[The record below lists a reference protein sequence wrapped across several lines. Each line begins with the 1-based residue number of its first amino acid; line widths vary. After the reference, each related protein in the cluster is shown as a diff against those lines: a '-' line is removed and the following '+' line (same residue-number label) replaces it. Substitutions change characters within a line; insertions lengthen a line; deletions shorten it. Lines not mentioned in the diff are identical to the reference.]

1 MHRISGLNT
10 RRRSTLVMAA
20 LFCFLLAFAGSAL
33 AQQKAQ
39 SDVKSGKVKSY
50 QTAQASSGGEV
61 FTKPAA
67 KPGEIRRYDS
77 EVLPSAPVKPAAQAT
92 PITNDSSDVTAAKK
106 PAAKDGDSAADKKSP
121 AKAEAQDKPESGAQ
135 MPPPG
140 SMREMSTT
148 IKQPADFNECVR
160 VALVQSPMLVKSALE
175 IEAKRLD
182 VQDAWSS
189 FVPTVSINTTYWFR
203 MPTKTDGTTDKPY
216 TISFSSGQ
224 WNPLLSGFEVQARK
238 EMTSIAILG
247 HLKVIAEGLKRLAA
261 DFLQL
266 SAIAEQKEMVKKRQE
281 LAKMNLDFFKTRL
294 GMGQATQL
302 DIRIA
307 ETRIQMG
314 KAEDDKINAMRAMV
328 MDDIKFLLGVPF
340 TNKLELDVAAAKQ
353 QILGKFTPADVT
365 DEKVRAYSFDL
376 RMQAYEK
383 SLQKKNIGLSYVKL
397 LPSFGFTFQT
407 VDAFNNTSS
416 QAQNNGFPFYPGIN
430 ISMPLDYWTKGRE
443 ISRQYKKLDQ
453 LQATAR
459 AKEFEVIVTVQKA
472 MSEYQTTSSDLVL
485 ASSKAELAKLQDEQA
500 EYRYKTGQ
508 LDFDKLVT
516 DRNAYFDARQQ
527 QLLQQVKRDIALL
540 SLKHISGDLQG
551 QYIDVAAWEK

>member
-1 MHRISGLNT
+1 MHRTFGPHKH
-10 RRRSTLVMAA
+10 RRAAAA
-20 LFCFLLAFAGSAL
+20 LAVLLCFLLAFAGAAM
-33 AQQKAQ
+33 AQQKTQA
-39 SDVKSGKVKSY
+39 DAKSTKTKQV
-50 QTAQASSGGEV
+50 QTAQASGEV
-61 FTKPAA
+61 YTKPAA
-67 KPGEIRRYDS
+67 KPGEIRQYQA
-77 EVLPSAPVKPAAQAT
+77 EVLPSAPVTQAAQPGT
-92 PITNDSSDVTAAKK
+92 PVTNDTSDTVSAKK
-106 PAAKDGDSAADKKSP
+106 PAADKNAAKGDTQ
-121 AKAEAQDKPESGAQ
+121 AKAQAPAQTDGAT
-135 MPPPG
+135 PPPG
-140 SMREMSTT
+140 AMREMSTT
-148 IKQPADFNECVR
+148 IKQPADFNEAVR

-175 IEAKRLD
+175 IETKRLD

-189 FVPTVSINTTYWFR
+189 FVPTVAINTTYWFR

-238 EMTSIAILG
+238 EMTNIAILG
-247 HLKVIAEGLKRLAA
+247 HLKVIAEGLKRLAS

-266 SAIAEQKEMVKKRQE
+266 SAIAEQKEMVKKRQD
-281 LAKMNLDFFKTRL
+281 LAKQNMDFFKARL
-294 GMGQATQL
+294 GLGQATQL

-307 ETRIQMG
+307 ETRIQMA

-353 QILGKFTPADVT
+353 QILGKFSPADVT

-376 RMQAYEK
+376 RMQEYEK

-416 QAQNNGFPFYPGIN
+416 NAQNNGFPFYPGIN

-453 LQATAR
+453 LQAAAK
-459 AKEFEVIVTVQKA
+459 AKEFEVIVLVQKA
-472 MSEYQTTSSDLVL
+472 MSEYQTTSSDLLL
-485 ASSKAELAKLQDEQA
+485 ASSKADLAKLQDEQA

-516 DRNAYFDARQQ
+516 DRNAFYDARQQ

-540 SLKHISGDLQG
+540 SLKHLSGDLQG

>member
-1 MHRISGLNT
+1 MHRTFGPHKHC
-10 RRRSTLVMAA
+10 RAAMALA
-20 LFCFLLAFAGSAL
+20 VLLCSLLAFAGAAM
-33 AQQKAQ
+33 AQQKTQA
-39 SDVKSGKVKSY
+39 DAKSTKTKQV
-50 QTAQASSGGEV
+50 QTAQASGEV
-61 FTKPAA
+61 YTKPAA
-67 KPGEIRRYDS
+67 KPGEIRQYQA
-77 EVLPSAPVKPAAQAT
+77 EVLPSAPVAPAAQAAT
-92 PITNDSSDVTAAKK
+92 PVTNDTSDAASAKK
-106 PAAKDGDSAADKKSP
+106 PAADKNADKGD
-121 AKAEAQDKPESGAQ
+121 AKAQAQAPAQSDGAV
-135 MPPPG
+135 PPPG
-140 SMREMSTT
+140 AMREMSTT
-148 IKQPADFNECVR
+148 IKQPADFNEAVR
-160 VALVQSPMLVKSALE
+160 VALVQSPMLVRSALE
-175 IEAKRLD
+175 IETKRLD

-238 EMTSIAILG
+238 EMTNMAILA
-247 HLKVIAEGLKRLAA
+247 HLKVIAEGLKRLAS

-266 SAIAEQKEMVKKRQE
+266 AAIGEQKDMVKKRQE
-281 LAKMNLDFFKTRL
+281 LAKQNLDFFKTRL
-294 GMGQATQL
+294 GLGQATQL

-307 ETRIQMG
+307 ETRIQMA

-340 TNKLELDVAAAKQ
+340 TNKLELDIAAAKQ

-376 RMQAYEK
+376 RMQEYEK

-416 QAQNNGFPFYPGIN
+416 NAQNNGFPFYPGIN

-453 LQATAR
+453 LQAAAK
-459 AKEFEVIVTVQKA
+459 AKEFEVIVLVQKA
-472 MSEYQTTSSDLVL
+472 MSEYQTTSSDLLL
-485 ASSKAELAKLQDEQA
+485 ASSKADLAKLQDEQA

-508 LDFDKLVT
+508 LDFDKLVA
-516 DRNAYFDARQQ
+516 DRNAYFDAKQQ
-527 QLLQQVKRDIALL
+527 QLLSQVKRDIALL
-540 SLKHISGDLQG
+540 SLKHLSGDLQG

>member
-1 MHRISGLNT
+1 MHRTFGPHKH
-10 RRRSTLVMAA
+10 RRAAAA
-20 LFCFLLAFAGSAL
+20 LAVLLCFLLAFAGAAM
-33 AQQKAQ
+33 AQQKTQA
-39 SDVKSGKVKSY
+39 DAKSTKTKQV
-50 QTAQASSGGEV
+50 QTAQASGEV
-61 FTKPAA
+61 YTKPAA
-67 KPGEIRRYDS
+67 KPGEIRQYQA
-77 EVLPSAPVKPAAQAT
+77 EVLPSAPVTQAAQPGT
-92 PITNDSSDVTAAKK
+92 PVTNDTSDTVSAKK
-106 PAAKDGDSAADKKSP
+106 PAADKNAAKGDTQ
-121 AKAEAQDKPESGAQ
+121 AKAQAPAQTDGAT
-135 MPPPG
+135 PPPG
-140 SMREMSTT
+140 AMREMSTT
-148 IKQPADFNECVR
+148 IKQPADFNEAVR

-175 IEAKRLD
+175 IETKRLD

-189 FVPTVSINTTYWFR
+189 FVPTVAINTTYWFR

-238 EMTSIAILG
+238 EMTNIAILG
-247 HLKVIAEGLKRLAA
+247 HLKVIAEGLKRLAS

-266 SAIAEQKEMVKKRQE
+266 SAIAEQKEMVKKRQD
-281 LAKMNLDFFKTRL
+281 LAKQNLDFFKARL
-294 GMGQATQL
+294 GLGQATQL

-307 ETRIQMG
+307 ETRIQMA

-353 QILGKFTPADVT
+353 QILGKFSPADVT

-376 RMQAYEK
+376 RMQEYEK

-416 QAQNNGFPFYPGIN
+416 NAQNNGFPFYPGIN

-453 LQATAR
+453 LQAAAK
-459 AKEFEVIVTVQKA
+459 AKEFEVIVLVQKA
-472 MSEYQTTSSDLVL
+472 MSEYQTTSSDLLL
-485 ASSKAELAKLQDEQA
+485 ASSKADLAKLQDEQA

-516 DRNAYFDARQQ
+516 DRNAFYDAKQQ

-540 SLKHISGDLQG
+540 SLKHLSGDLQG

>member
-1 MHRISGLNT
+1 MHRTFGPHKH
-10 RRRSTLVMAA
+10 RRAAAA
-20 LFCFLLAFAGSAL
+20 LAVLLCFLLAFAGAAL
-33 AQQKAQ
+33 AQQKTQA
-39 SDVKSGKVKSY
+39 DAKSTKTKQV
-50 QTAQASSGGEV
+50 QTAQASGEV
-61 FTKPAA
+61 YTKPAA
-67 KPGEIRRYDS
+67 KPGEIRQYQA
-77 EVLPSAPVKPAAQAT
+77 EVLPSAPVTQAAQPGT
-92 PITNDSSDVTAAKK
+92 PVTNDTSDTVSAKK
-106 PAAKDGDSAADKKSP
+106 PAADKNAAKGDTQ
-121 AKAEAQDKPESGAQ
+121 AKAQTSAPAQSDGAT
-135 MPPPG
+135 PPPG
-140 SMREMSTT
+140 AMREMSTT
-148 IKQPADFNECVR
+148 IKQPADFNEAVR

-175 IEAKRLD
+175 IETKRLD

-189 FVPTVSINTTYWFR
+189 FVPTVAINTTYWFR

-238 EMTSIAILG
+238 EMTNIAILG
-247 HLKVIAEGLKRLAA
+247 HLKVIAEGLKRLAS

-266 SAIAEQKEMVKKRQE
+266 SAIAEQKEMVKKRQD
-281 LAKMNLDFFKTRL
+281 LAKQNMDFFKARL
-294 GMGQATQL
+294 GLGQATQL

-307 ETRIQMG
+307 ETRIQMA

-353 QILGKFTPADVT
+353 QILGKFSPADVT

-376 RMQAYEK
+376 RMQEYEK

-416 QAQNNGFPFYPGIN
+416 NAQNNGFPFYPGIN

-453 LQATAR
+453 LQAAAK
-459 AKEFEVIVTVQKA
+459 AKEFEVIVLVQKA
-472 MSEYQTTSSDLVL
+472 MSEYQTTSSDLLL
-485 ASSKAELAKLQDEQA
+485 ASSKADLAKLQDEQA

-516 DRNAYFDARQQ
+516 DRNAFYDARQQ

-540 SLKHISGDLQG
+540 SLKHLSGDLQG

>member
-1 MHRISGLNT
+1 MHRTFGPHKH
-10 RRRSTLVMAA
+10 RRAAAA
-20 LFCFLLAFAGSAL
+20 LTVLLCFLLGFAGAAL
-33 AQQKAQ
+33 AQQKTQA
-39 SDVKSGKVKSY
+39 DAKSTKTKQV
-50 QTAQASSGGEV
+50 QTAQATGEV
-61 FTKPAA
+61 YTKPAA
-67 KPGEIRRYDS
+67 KPGEIRQYQA
-77 EVLPSAPVKPAAQAT
+77 EVLPSAPVTPAAPAT
-92 PITNDSSDVTAAKK
+92 TPVTNDSSATSAKT
-106 PAAKDGDSAADKKSP
+106 AADKS
-121 AKAEAQDKPESGAQ
+121 AARGEAQAKPQGQALSQNDGAV
-135 MPPPG
+135 PPPG
-140 SMREMSTT
+140 ALREMSTT
-148 IKQPADFNECVR
+148 IKQPADFNEAVR

-175 IEAKRLD
+175 IETKRLD

-189 FVPTVSINTTYWFR
+189 FIPTVAINTTYWFR
-203 MPTKTDGTTDKPY
+203 MPTKIDGTTDKPY

-238 EMTSIAILG
+238 EMTNMAILA
-247 HLKVIAEGLKRLAA
+247 HLKVIAEGLKRLAS

-266 SAIAEQKEMVKKRQE
+266 AAIGEQKEMVKKRQD
-281 LAKMNLDFFKTRL
+281 LAKQNLDFFKTRL
-294 GMGQATQL
+294 GLGQATQL

-307 ETRIQMG
+307 ETRIQMA

-353 QILGKFTPADVT
+353 QILGKFSPADVT
-365 DEKVRAYSFDL
+365 DEKVRAYSFDI
-376 RMQAYEK
+376 RMQEYEK

-407 VDAFNNTSS
+407 VDAFNNTSTN
-416 QAQNNGFPFYPGIN
+416 AQNNGFPFYPGIN

-453 LQATAR
+453 LQATAK
-459 AKEFEVIVTVQKA
+459 AKEFEVIVLVQKA
-472 MSEYQTTSSDLVL
+472 MSDYQTTSSDLLL
-485 ASSKAELAKLQDEQA
+485 ASSKAELAKLQDEQS

-516 DRNAYFDARQQ
+516 DRNAFYDAKQQ
-527 QLLQQVKRDIALL
+527 QLLSQVKRDIALL
-540 SLKHISGDLQG
+540 SLKHLSGDLQG

>member
-1 MHRISGLNT
+1 MHRTFGPHKH
-10 RRRSTLVMAA
+10 RRAAAA
-20 LFCFLLAFAGSAL
+20 LAVLLCFLLAFAGAAM
-33 AQQKAQ
+33 AQQKTQA
-39 SDVKSGKVKSY
+39 DAKSTKTKQV
-50 QTAQASSGGEV
+50 QTAQASGEV
-61 FTKPAA
+61 YTKPAA
-67 KPGEIRRYDS
+67 KPGEIRQYQA
-77 EVLPSAPVKPAAQAT
+77 EVLPSAPVTQAAQPGT
-92 PITNDSSDVTAAKK
+92 PVTNDTSDTVSAKK
-106 PAAKDGDSAADKKSP
+106 PAADKNAAKGDTQ
-121 AKAEAQDKPESGAQ
+121 AKAQAPAQTDGAT
-135 MPPPG
+135 PPPG
-140 SMREMSTT
+140 AMREMSTT
-148 IKQPADFNECVR
+148 IKQPADFNEAVR

-175 IEAKRLD
+175 IETKRLD

-189 FVPTVSINTTYWFR
+189 FVPTVAINTTYWFR

-238 EMTSIAILG
+238 EMTNIAILG
-247 HLKVIAEGLKRLAA
+247 HLKVIAEGLKRLAS

-266 SAIAEQKEMVKKRQE
+266 SAIAEQKEMVKKRQD
-281 LAKMNLDFFKTRL
+281 LAKQNMEFFKARL
-294 GMGQATQL
+294 GLGQATQL

-307 ETRIQMG
+307 ETRIQMA

-353 QILGKFTPADVT
+353 QILGKFSPADVT

-376 RMQAYEK
+376 RMQEYEK

-416 QAQNNGFPFYPGIN
+416 NAQNNGFPFYPGIN

-453 LQATAR
+453 LQAAAK
-459 AKEFEVIVTVQKA
+459 AKEFEVIVLVQKA
-472 MSEYQTTSSDLVL
+472 MSEYQTTSSDLLL
-485 ASSKAELAKLQDEQA
+485 ASSKADLAKLQDEQA

-516 DRNAYFDARQQ
+516 DRNAFYDAKQQ

-540 SLKHISGDLQG
+540 SLKHLSGDLQG